1 MTSSSAVHRQ
11 ERVAKEEAEGQAR
24 ATASNRAT
32 QRVEASVMAL
42 RREQKQGAQSVLTM
56 QNTLSDLQSAQLP
69 SRLSDMEAEI
79 AALKAKIAAQ
89 AQQQQQQQQQQVP
102 APGRQV
108 PAPAPPLAP
117 FPGAAAAARPP
128 SMTGPRPPAGPHP
141 SNTAALA
148 GAASAPATASAP
160 QPSSAPASQPT
171 RLISPR
177 PPSLQQSLAAAPA
190 FSVPSSQLSIP
201 FQLLMPPVS
210 SSHLA
215 PPHTSLLVRKQAMAP
230 SVEKQPHAAA
240 APGTEHAQPSSA
252 AQEAAAKLK
261 EAVSAGS
268 KPAIEATTSQPDA
281 TARRFAAN
289 SSGMSS
295 GLQANAMSMSALVES
310 SGRPSAPSALAFGP
324 PVIPNS
330 FDEDM
335 TGLGRRARQVNNFN
349 TLNRCH
355 LSVRQI
361 RKECWFLYYPPTGF
375 VNHGSFGNL
384 WSSGLL
390 KIVACVQEALQLF
403 MCMDPVFVCGVCEVA
418 FANEEGLL
426 WHLNSTKHQDAV
438 SLHLS
443 NSECTSQPSSS
454 SAISKGF
461 TLCGANVLD
470 ELRLRFS
477 SKAVVGCH
485 ISV

>member
-1 MTSSSAVHRQ
+1 MTSSSAVHPQ

-24 ATASNRAT
+24 AAASNRAT

-89 AQQQQQQQQQQVP
+89 AQQQQQQQVP

-117 FPGAAAAARPP
+117 FPGVAAAAR
-128 SMTGPRPPAGPHP
+128 PRPPAGPHP
-141 SNTAALA
+141 SNTAAL
-148 GAASAPATASAP
+148 GAASAPAAASAP
-160 QPSSAPASQPT
+160 QPTSAPASQPT

-190 FSVPSSQLSIP
+190 FSMPSSQLSIP
-201 FQLLMPPVS
+201 FQLLMPTVASPQ
-210 SSHLA
+210 LA
-215 PPHTSLLVRKQAMAP
+215 PPHTSLLLRKQAMAP
-230 SVEKQPHAAA
+230 TVEKQPHAAA

-252 AQEAAAKLK
+252 ALEAAAKLR

-268 KPAIEATTSQPDA
+268 KPAIEATASQPDA

-335 TGLGRRARQVNNFN
+335 TGLGRRARQVNNSN

-403 MCMDPVFVCGVCEVA
+403 MCMNPVFVCGVCEVA